1 MASMASSFTRGGRAG
16 CSGFRPMPL
25 AQRASSSDAAS
36 MENRANTTLV
46 VVESP
51 TKAKKVQ
58 KFLTK
63 PDKEEDERSGPG
75 QLQKVYF
82 SRKSFAGCSPSSGVT
97 GAAP

>member
-1 MASMASSFTRGGRAG
+1 MESSIGEGIILGNHA
-16 CSGFRPMPL
+16 
-25 AQRASSSDAAS
+25 
-36 MENRANTTLV
+36 NNTTLV